1 MNDKPRIGRPP
12 YDDGFLNFTI
22 VIRATEAE
30 RDAILDG
37 LPTRERTEAML
48 AAIDAREGKE

>member
-1 MNDKPRIGRPP
+1 MNKRIGRPP

-48 AAIDAREGKE
+48 AAIEAREGKE